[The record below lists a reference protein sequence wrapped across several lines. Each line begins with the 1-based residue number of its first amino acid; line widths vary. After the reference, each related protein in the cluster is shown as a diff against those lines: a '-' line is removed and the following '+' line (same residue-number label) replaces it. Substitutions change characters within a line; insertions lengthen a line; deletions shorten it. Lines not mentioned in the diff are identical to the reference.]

1 MRSTVGRIVDVAQQ
15 IGVRERVDRGR
26 GDGQLLGGR
35 LDQLDPLGEACRV
48 DPVAGAGE
56 HVGALV
62 DADDAARVAA
72 GERDRDGAGA
82 GGDVC
87 DERPVA
93 VGRRGDRLDHEVVP
107 APVLAEREQLRPAV
121 VVGGDAREQVA
132 GVALAFRDRGHAGSI
147 AQACP
152 RRPWPWRCW
161 ATAWSIPTGRGCGS
175 TMRRCCAAG
184 PCSRRCGCTRA
195 GRSGCRRTSSG
206 STRSAHVLGL
216 DAPDAAALTG
226 LVGESLDAARARW
239 TRCCG
244 WCGRRGRMRRRPV
257 GFALVTALPDGLE
270 RTRAAGIE
278 LRSLQLAIGATAR
291 RASPWL
297 LPGVKSTS
305 YAVNIAAQT
314 EARRRGA
321 DDALFLSLEGIV
333 LEGPTSNVW
342 FVEDG
347 VLHTPALDLGI
358 LAGVTRDTLV
368 DVAAEAGIAVESGAY
383 ELDRLARAT
392 EVFMSSSIREV
403 MPVVRLDGA
412 AVADGR
418 PGPVAAAMQ
427 AGLRA
432 AALPAT

>member
-1 MRSTVGRIVDVAQQ
+1 MPEETLALAVLGHGLVDPD
-15 IGVRERVDRGR
+15 RPWLRVDDEAVLRGR
-26 GDGQLLGGR
+26 AVFETL
-35 LDQLDPLGEACRV
+35 RV
-48 DPVAGAGE
+48 Y
-56 HVGALV
+56 
-62 DADDAARVAA
+62 
-72 GERDRDGAGA
+72 
-82 GGDVC
+82 
-87 DERPVA
+87 
-93 VGRRGDRLDHEVVP
+93 
-107 APVLAEREQLRPAV
+107 
-121 VVGGDAREQVA
+121 
-132 GVALAFRDRGHAGSI
+132 
-147 AQACP
+147 
-152 RRPWPWRCW
+152 
-161 ATAWSIPTGRGCGS
+161 
-175 TMRRCCAAG
+175 
-184 PCSRRCGCTRA
+184 A
-195 GRSGCRRTSSG
+195 GRPFRLPAHLERL
-206 STRSAHVLGL
+206 TRSARVLGL
-216 DAPDAAALTG
+216 DAPDSLALTD
-226 LVGESLDAARARW
+226 LVGESLAQPHVGDAVLRGVW
-239 TRCCG
+239 TAG
-244 WCGRRGRMRRRPV
+244 ADATRPV
-257 GFALVTALPDGLE
+257 GFALVTALPEGLE
-270 RTRAAGIE
+270 QARTAGIE

-368 DVAAEAGIAVESGAY
+368 DVAADARITVESGAY

-392 EVFMSSSIREV
+392 EVFTSSSIREV

-427 AGLRA
+427 TGLRA
-432 AALPAT
+432 AAMA

>member
-1 MRSTVGRIVDVAQQ
+1 MPEETLALAVLGHGLVDPD
-15 IGVRERVDRGR
+15 RPWLRVDDEAVLRGR
-26 GDGQLLGGR
+26 AVFETL
-35 LDQLDPLGEACRV
+35 RV
-48 DPVAGAGE
+48 Y
-56 HVGALV
+56 
-62 DADDAARVAA
+62 
-72 GERDRDGAGA
+72 
-82 GGDVC
+82 
-87 DERPVA
+87 
-93 VGRRGDRLDHEVVP
+93 
-107 APVLAEREQLRPAV
+107 
-121 VVGGDAREQVA
+121 
-132 GVALAFRDRGHAGSI
+132 
-147 AQACP
+147 
-152 RRPWPWRCW
+152 
-161 ATAWSIPTGRGCGS
+161 
-175 TMRRCCAAG
+175 
-184 PCSRRCGCTRA
+184 A
-195 GRSGCRRTSSG
+195 GRPFRLPAHLERL
-206 STRSAHVLGL
+206 TRSAHVLGL
-216 DAPDAAALTG
+216 DAPDSAALTD
-226 LVGESLDAARARW
+226 LVGESLAQPGVLDAVLRVVW
-239 TRCCG
+239 TAG
-244 WCGRRGRMRRRPV
+244 ADATRPV
-257 GFALVTALPDGLE
+257 GFALVTALPEGLD
-270 RTRAAGIE
+270 RMRAAGIE

-347 VLHTPALDLGI
+347 ILHTPALDLGI

-368 DVAAEAGIAVESGAY
+368 DVAADARITVESGAY

-392 EVFMSSSIREV
+392 EVFTSSSIREV

-432 AALPAT
+432 AAMG